1 VTQPDGLFAHSYH
14 DRPVDRVLF
23 VRREIM
29 KKLILATVSAVALF
43 GIAACSDS
51 TDNTTTQSTTPPATE
66 TMPET
71 TPPAAAPETP
81 APETGTGG
89 TTQPAAPAQ

>member
-1 VTQPDGLFAHSYH
+1 
-14 DRPVDRVLF
+14 
-23 VRREIM
+23 M

-51 TDNTTTQSTTPPATE
+51 TDSTTTQSTTPPATD

-71 TPPAAAPETP
+71 TPPAAAPE

-89 TTQPAAPAQ
+89 ETQPAPAQ